1 MAEPGSEPVYSIG
14 AVARMVGTTPT
25 ILRAWEERYGVVKP
39 ARSRGDQRLY
49 SRDQVDQLLFI
60 QRLRKS
66 GMQAADAHRLLA
78 QRLEDEMTIVPNP
91 MRTSET
97 TILLAERDIY
107 TAQVIE
113 YLLRTEGYDVT
124 IALGAQDALDIYRQ
138 TAPELVVVELVISG
152 GVGVDLCR
160 ALAEDGARI
169 LAISAL
175 NVGDAAVEAGADAFL
190 TKPLDPLQTLSTIK
204 DLLGTSALATSPEPM
219 REDA

>member
-1 MAEPGSEPVYSIG
+1 MYSIG
-14 AVARMVGTTPT
+14 AVARMVDISPAT
-25 ILRAWEERYGVVKP
+25 LRAWEERYGVVRP

-49 SRDQVDQLLFI
+49 SRDQVDQLRFV
-60 QRLRKS
+60 QRLTGS

-78 QRLEDEMTIVPNP
+78 QRLEEEMTVVPDP
-91 MRTSET
+91 VRESEAS
-97 TILLAERDIY
+97 ILLAERDIY

-124 IALGAQDALDIYRQ
+124 IALGAQDALDIYRR
-138 TAPELVVVELVISG
+138 TAPTLVVVEIVISG

-160 ALAEDGARI
+160 ALAQAGARI

-175 NVGDAAVEAGADAFL
+175 AVGHAAVEAGADAFL
-190 TKPLDPLQTLSTIK
+190 MKPLDPFQTLSTIK
-204 DLLGTSALATSPEPM
+204 DLLGTSALAATPEPV